1 MAAVQVTSSS
11 KDAGTK
17 MQAMLEKMKPQIDAA
32 LPKHMNA
39 DRVSRI
45 AMTVFRSNPDFAN
58 CDPVSFIA
66 ALMTASQLGL
76 EVGILGQAYL
86 IPYKKTCT
94 FVPGWQGLVDLVSRA
109 GRATVWTGAVFEGD
123 EFDYALGDRPY
134 VQHRPAGEDDEKKLT
149 HVYAIGRV
157 NGQEWPIIEVWP
169 VNKVRKHLKTYN
181 KVGERH
187 YAFRHFEMYARKVAL
202 LQVIKYV
209 PKSIELVSAMTAD
222 NEADRGRTIEM
233 NKFGE
238 IVSIT
243 GGEQE
248 SEQEAPQQ
256 QISAPVVEDKP
267 LTFAGELA
275 KDPLPSGRVEV
286 LPDAQQQSLG
296 SNTAAPTT
304 KVGNRTV
311 NTLTGEVL
319 D

>member
-1 MAAVQVTSSS
+1 MAAVTVTSSS
-11 KDAGTK
+11 KDAGTR
-17 MQAMLEKMKPQIDAA
+17 MQSMLDKMKPQIEAA

-39 DRVSRI
+39 DRVARI
-45 AMTVFRSNPDFAN
+45 AMTVFRSNKDFAE
-58 CDPVSFIA
+58 CEPVSFISS
-66 ALMTASQLGL
+66 LMTASQLGL

-134 VQHRPAGEDDEKKLT
+134 VQHRPGGEDDEKKMT

-169 VNKVRKHLKTYN
+169 VAKVRKHLNRYN

-187 YAFRHFEMYARKVAL
+187 YANRHFEMYARKVAL

-209 PKSIELVSAMTAD
+209 PKSIELISAMTAD

-233 NKFGE
+233 NKFGDV
-238 IVSIT
+238 ISIT
-243 GGEQE
+243 GGEP
-248 SEQEAPQQ
+248 EQEERQA
-256 QISAPVVEDKP
+256 QIEAPVIEDRPVVVKAGVEVP
-267 LTFAGELA
+267 AEMPPGN
-275 KDPLPSGRVEV
+275 VEV
-286 LPDAQQQSLG
+286 LADAPPPPE
-296 SNTAAPTT
+296 PTT

-311 NTLTGEVL
+311 STRTGEVL

>member
-248 SEQEAPQQ
+248 QEAPQQ
-256 QISAPVVEDKP
+256 QISAPTIEDKP